1 MYIVKTSS
9 QSDFFLMY
17 TCLCLDHVP
26 TVFPI
31 IEEYSASEIQ
41 AVLAERRVPSFLS
54 SWILLEMQIIKIK
67 VHLFFILIQIIQI
80 KVHLSSIL
88 IQIIQIKVGLSSI
101 IQIKVSLL
109 STLIQII
116 HI

>member
-1 MYIVKTSS
+1 
-9 QSDFFLMY
+9 MY

-41 AVLAERRVPSFLS
+41 AVLAERRIPSFLS

-67 VHLFFILIQIIQI
+67 VHLFFYFNTDHTNQGTFIIYLDTDNI
-80 KVHLSSIL
+80 NKGGF
-88 IQIIQIKVGLSSI
+88 IIYHTNQGQFI
-101 IQIKVSLL
+101 IYLDTNHTNL
-109 STLIQII
+109 G
-116 HI
+116 